1 MDTYIV
7 KQINRKNG
15 VIINECEFL
24 ICNDACDYA
33 LNEGMKHLWAVFEIY
48 KRTNEGDVFLTRV

>member
-24 ICNDACDYA
+24 MCNDACDYA
-33 LNEGMKHLWAVFEIY
+33 LDEGMKHLWAVFEIY
-48 KRTNEGDVFLTRV
+48 KRTNEGDVFLTRI